1 MARLTA
7 RPTTSGVRLP
17 LVLLLVVLG
26 SVAGAAIWLTLAGDS
41 RPGPKATSG
50 SRVEVRLAPATATVE
65 PASKTTAAAS
75 RITEQATP
83 KRVAPGKPDSTAVKT
98 AVSKPAASD
107 PAAKI
112 ASTAPSVES
121 NPTAPRPDQPDLDKV
136 KEQSVAARAPTP
148 THSIPSPSLP
158 VGLTL
163 PRIATGPPLSIAP
176 DPGLVKRGEQGLLPI
191 VGADGRKPWQVY
203 ARPFDQTDK
212 RPRIAIVVTGLG
224 HSSEAAR
231 SAIQG
236 LPGPITLAFSP
247 YSRRL
252 EEWIRL
258 ARAAGHEVLI
268 HVPMEPIE
276 FPNDDPGPNTLLTSL
291 RPSDNNL
298 RLLWALGRGTGY
310 VGVVSH
316 KGSRF
321 TADNSQMRTVLAALN
336 KRGLLFV
343 DSRTSARSAT
353 AQIAPTIRLPWTIGN
368 HRIDTRFSREP
379 IDARLREL
387 EVIARKTGR
396 AVGIGTVSPVTFER
410 IAAWVN
416 GVRRRGFVLAPVSA
430 VVEAGGAG

>member
-17 LVLLLVVLG
+17 LVFLLVVLG
-26 SVAGAAIWLTLAGDS
+26 SVAGATIWLTLAADGGLGS
-41 RPGPKATSG
+41 KVASGP
-50 SRVEVRLAPATATVE
+50 RVEVRLETVMAKVE
-65 PASKTTAAAS
+65 PASEPTTVGSRIAEKATPKQAAPDKLGKTVEKTAAA
-75 RITEQATP
+75 
-83 KRVAPGKPDSTAVKT
+83 
-98 AVSKPAASD
+98 KPAIS
-107 PAAKI
+107 
-112 ASTAPSVES
+112 APPVNKSSSAPPVES
-121 NPTAPRPDQPDLDKV
+121 NPVTQRPGQPDKTYGG
-136 KEQSVAARAPTP
+136 SVAARAPTP
-148 THSIPSPSLP
+148 THSIPSPALP
-158 VGLTL
+158 IGLTL

-176 DPGLVKRGEQGLLPI
+176 DPALVQRGEQGLLPI
-191 VGADGRKPWQVY
+191 IGADGRKPWRVY
-203 ARPFDQTDK
+203 ARPFDKTDK

-224 HSSEAAR
+224 HSSEAAQ

-252 EEWIRL
+252 DEWIRL
-258 ARAAGHEVLI
+258 ARTAGHEVLI

-291 RPSDNNL
+291 KPSDNNR
-298 RLLWALGRGTGY
+298 RLLWALGRSTGY

-321 TADNSQMRTVLAALN
+321 TTDNRQMRPVLAALS

-343 DSRTSARSAT
+343 DSRTSARSTTAEIAAT
-353 AQIAPTIRLPWTIGN
+353 ISLPWTIGTL
-368 HRIDTRFSREP
+368 RIDQRFSREP

-387 EVIARKTGR
+387 EAVARKTGR

-430 VVEAGGAG
+430 VVESEGAG